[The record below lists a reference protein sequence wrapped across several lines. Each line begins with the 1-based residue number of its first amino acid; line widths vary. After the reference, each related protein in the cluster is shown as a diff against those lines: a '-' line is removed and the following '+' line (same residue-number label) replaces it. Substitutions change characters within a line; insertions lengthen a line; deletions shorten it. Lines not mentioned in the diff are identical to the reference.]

1 MDEEK
6 LFSIRGECI
15 KVREGSKFTIGKVYL
30 LQYNRMNDIVF
41 YCVKDDD
48 NATDTFTEREWQ
60 KYFVEI

>member
-6 LFSIRGECI
+6 LFSIHGECI
-15 KVREGSKFTIGKVYL
+15 KVREGGKFTIGKVYL

-41 YCVKDDD
+41 YCVKND
-48 NATDTFTEREWQ
+48 NNETATFTEREWQ